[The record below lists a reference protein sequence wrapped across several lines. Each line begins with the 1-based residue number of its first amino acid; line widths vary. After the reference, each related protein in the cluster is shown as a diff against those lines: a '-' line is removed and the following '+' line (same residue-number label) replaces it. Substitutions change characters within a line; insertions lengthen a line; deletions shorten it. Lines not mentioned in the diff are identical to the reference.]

1 MILQEESHTIGLL
14 SIQIEKYETYTV
26 VTIFHRSLKLILW
39 DTCGQERY
47 MSICR
52 SYYRGCEA
60 VLFVYD
66 VTNFRSFMD
75 LENWMADFE
84 EYSKGSVNYYF
95 GVSISGSSKIEL

>member
-1 MILQEESHTIGLL
+1 M
-14 SIQIEKYETYTV
+14 V
-26 VTIFHRSLKLILW
+26 MIFHRSLKLILW

-52 SYYRGCEA
+52 FYYRSCEA

-84 EYSKGSVNYYF
+84 EYSKGLVNYYF
-95 GVSISGSSKIEL
+95 GVSISGSSKIQL